1 MLKINILKI
10 ILPPNNNA
18 VLNKTNC
25 ISLVPTCKTPLY
37 FKIIIELIFEKK
49 KQKIEIVKKKKKK
62 NY

>member
-37 FKIIIELIFEKK
+37 FKIIIELIFENKQKFENCKK
-49 KQKIEIVKKKKKK
+49 KFTEF
-62 NY
+62 